1 MTARTIRI
9 ITASVASADAVLE
22 IADKLIAIPLLPG
35 WLVSEWPT
43 VLFALIIF
51 DRVGHALIGT
61 DSPPIQPPKTP

>member
-9 ITASVASADAVLE
+9 ITASVASVDAVLE

-51 DRVGHALIGT
+51 DRVGHAIVGPET
-61 DSPPIQPPKTP
+61 KSMNEEKEV